1 MGAKAT
7 SRAERQLEELLDL
20 LLAHGHE
27 LARLLHSRSFSTA
40 AYRRPT
46 DGIPPVQVQALAVLA
61 GGDMRMR
68 ELARRL
74 GLATSTVT
82 RLVDRLEAAG
92 LAERRSERPDRR
104 SVLVGLSGA
113 GRDALA
119 AIRQRLR
126 ARLRDLV
133 ASLSPHE
140 QGELLRLLTK
150 LGGGLVPP
158 ALEPVP
164 VRVHARR
171 LPPRSRASRSCRTQR
186 AAYYSLWEPGGGV
199 SR

>member
-1 MGAKAT
+1 MSTAADT
-7 SRAERQLEELLDL
+7 RERHLEELLDL
-20 LLAHGHE
+20 LLAPGQGVAH
-27 LARLLHSRSFSTA
+27 LLLSRRLSGA
-40 AYRRPT
+40 AYRRIVG
-46 DGIPPVQVQALAVLA
+46 GIPPVQLQALAVLA

-104 SVLVGLSGA
+104 SILVGLSGS

-119 AIRQRLR
+119 GVRRRLR
-126 ARLRDLV
+126 ALLRELV
-133 ASLSPHE
+133 AGLTPHE

-150 LGGGLVPP
+150 LGAGLALPQ
-158 ALEPVP
+158 LEPVP
-164 VRVHARR
+164 APAR
-171 LPPRSRASRSCRTQR
+171 A
-186 AAYYSLWEPGGGV
+186 GG
-199 SR
+199 

>member
-7 SRAERQLEELLDL
+7 KRAERQLEELLDL
-20 LLAHGHE
+20 LLARGHGPAH
-27 LARLLHSRSFSTA
+27 LLLSRSFSAA
-40 AYRRPT
+40 AYRRLT
-46 DGIPPVQVQALAVLA
+46 DGIPPAQLQALAVLA
-61 GGDMRMR
+61 AGDMRMR

-74 GLATSTVT
+74 GLAASTVT

-104 SVLVGLSGA
+104 SVFVGLSAA

-126 ARLRDLV
+126 TLLGDLI
-133 ASLSPHE
+133 ASLSPRE

-150 LGGGLVPP
+150 LGEGLVPP
-158 ALEPVP
+158 ALEPAP
-164 VRVHARR
+164 VRVRAR
-171 LPPRSRASRSCRTQR
+171 
-186 AAYYSLWEPGGGV
+186 
-199 SR
+199 